1 MKLTQE
7 RVATVIF
14 PVAAVVLAVAL
25 VMLGQWLGIIKTGT
39 IVISN

>member
-14 PVAAVVLAVAL
+14 PVTAVALAVVL
-25 VMLGQWLGIIKTGT
+25 VMLGQWLGIIKTA
-39 IVISN
+39 IAISN